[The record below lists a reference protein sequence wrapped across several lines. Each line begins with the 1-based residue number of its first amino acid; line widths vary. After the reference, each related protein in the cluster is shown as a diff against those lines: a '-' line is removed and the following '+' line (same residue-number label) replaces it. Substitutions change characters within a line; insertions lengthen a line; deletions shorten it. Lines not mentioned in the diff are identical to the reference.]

1 MRKLMVVILA
11 AALLAAGIPNRS
23 EADEHGWATAGKVM
37 TGIIGLH
44 ILGNVIANSQ
54 PGPVYVPET
63 RYYAPE
69 PRYYA
74 PPRNRVWIEGHNESR
89 IERQWVPGHWEI
101 SRGVRDADDDWGDE
115 DEGGRGHGQRTWIA
129 GHYRTVERQVWIAG
143 HWEERG

>member
-1 MRKLMVVILA
+1 MKKIMAIILA
-11 AALLAAGIPNRS
+11 AAMLATAVPKAGM
-23 EADEHGWATAGKVM
+23 AGDHGWATAGKIM

-54 PGPVYVPET
+54 PRPVYVPET

-74 PPRNRVWIEGHNESR
+74 PPRERVWIDGHYESR

-101 SRGVRDADDDWGDE
+101 NRGGRDLDEDDWGD
-115 DEGGRGHGQRTWIA
+115 DDGGRGRSGRAWIA
-129 GHYRTVERQVWIAG
+129 GHYRTIERQVWIPG
-143 HWEERG
+143 YWEERG